1 MVERDG
7 NLRAG
12 PIDDLSGANLE
23 NIVQHNVAQGTVV
36 STDEWRGY
44 NHLASIMGASITF
57 KRFGLME
64 FTIPTLWRAIGAC

>member
-44 NHLASIMGASITF
+44 NHLASIMGASIITQKYGSMVF
-57 KRFGLME
+57 I
-64 FTIPTLWRAIGAC
+64 TPTLWRVIGAS